1 MLDACLQPASWPIYR
16 AGNLLFLIFIH
27 VIQQNEFVSHRS
39 LCPGSGLP
47 RHIDRETEYATQPR
61 NIPGQFTD
69 YYTIQEADM
78 RRVYASTAKAIIW
91 LPDEFVPSVG
101 PIIETNAILTFILGG
116 RYGRD
121 I

>member
-1 MLDACLQPASWPIYR
+1 MLDACLQPASWPIYQ

-61 NIPGQFTD
+61 NIPGQFTNYFLGSGHATCLRFNRKGD
-69 YYTIQEADM
+69 YLASG
-78 RRVYASTAKAIIW
+78 RVRSLSRPYHRN
-91 LPDEFVPSVG
+91 E
-101 PIIETNAILTFILGG
+101 
-116 RYGRD
+116 RD
-121 I
+121 IDPSY